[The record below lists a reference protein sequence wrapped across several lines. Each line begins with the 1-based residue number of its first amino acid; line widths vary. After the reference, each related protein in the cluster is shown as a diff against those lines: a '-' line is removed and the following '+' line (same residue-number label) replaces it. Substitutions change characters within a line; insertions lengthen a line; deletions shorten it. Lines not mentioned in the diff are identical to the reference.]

1 MSEEQVNAI
10 MGSLLGDASIRKSGE
25 KTQAIRWNHGQVQ
38 EDYVIHKY
46 EVLQEFATRPPFVT
60 ENPGYGD
67 FWVVLTLKALPIF
80 HSMYTLLRPQGS
92 ERKTVTVEF
101 LNEITHPIALAWWFM
116 DDGSRQ
122 KDKNF
127 AAISTNS
134 FSEEEV
140 NILCNWLTIRW
151 GVAAKP
157 CLVKHSSSGNFS
169 HIIIIPRDG
178 YIALMDLITPFI
190 PDCMQYKVKV
200 VEKTCPQCGK
210 VFVVH
215 GSSPCCSQEC
225 RTAYRSAH
233 KHEYYLDYREEH
245 LEELLAKAAAYREKH
260 REELRVRGAA
270 YRANITEDQRARR
283 AAQMAAW
290 QKANRDHINEVRR
303 AYRHRMKGDP
313 EYEAQLK
320 AERSRYYQKKKQ
332 DPERYAHTLELAR
345 QKKHTPEYQTRDRAY
360 RAKRAALKLINEPEE
375 FARQICWEENRNHL
389 MSLKKEGQQTFI
401 HQYAVDH
408 PEMYLE
414 RIKANPIAWELYQQ
428 MQNGSGTSSSTQS

>member
-1 MSEEQVNAI
+1 
-10 MGSLLGDASIRKSGE
+10 
-25 KTQAIRWNHGQVQ
+25 
-38 EDYVIHKY
+38 
-46 EVLQEFATRPPFVT
+46 
-60 ENPGYGD
+60 
-67 FWVVLTLKALPIF
+67 
-80 HSMYTLLRPQGS
+80 MYTLLRPQGS
-92 ERKTVTVEF
+92 ERKTITVEY

-140 NILCNWLTIRW
+140 NLLCNWLTIRW

-157 CLVKHSSSGNFS
+157 CLVKHSSTGNLS

-225 RTAYRSAH
+225 RTAYQSAH
-233 KHEYYLDYREEH
+233 KHEYYLDYREKH
-245 LEELLAKAAAYREKH
+245 LEEILSRAAAYREAH
-260 REELRVRGAA
+260 REEIRAKGAA
-270 YRANITEDQRARR
+270 YRANMTEEQKARR

-290 QKANRDHINEVRR
+290 QKANRDHINEVRKAWR
-303 AYRHRMKGDP
+303 KSKKGDP
-313 EYEAQLK
+313 EYEAKLK
-320 AERSRYYQKKKQ
+320 AERSAYYKRKAA
-332 DPERYAHTLELAR
+332 DPVRHEHMLELQRQNRQRPEVKAR
-345 QKKHTPEYQTRDRAY
+345 ERAY
-360 RAKRAALKLINEPEE
+360 QLKRAAKRLINEPEE

-389 MSLKKEGQQTFI
+389 MSLKKEGQQAFI
-401 HQYAVDH
+401 HKYAVDH

-428 MQNGSGTSSSTQS
+428 MQNGSETSSSTES